1 MSMSVQHDYKQKDL
15 DHLWL
20 PFTQMSDF
28 KDKDLLVIER
38 GEGCYVFD
46 DKGNRY
52 FDLMSGMWLNAVG
65 YGRKEIAN
73 AVFDAMQ
80 LVTYNPWGSTSRNT
94 MELSTRVASLSP
106 DKEARVFLANSGS
119 EANETAMKM
128 AKRYHANRGEPSR
141 FKMISRRGSYHG
153 ATHAN
158 MALGGGGVSTPWE
171 YGPLQIGNV
180 YVPQPLRYRCPYCSS
195 HDQCNL
201 ECAAEVE
208 RAILYEG
215 PNTIAAFVGEPI
227 SLSAGVAPPHPEYW
241 PTIRKVCDKYGI
253 LLIMDEVVTGFGRTG
268 KWFASEH
275 WGVKPDI
282 TTVAKQLSSG
292 YLPLAATIASKHV
305 ADAFLGGEREKF
317 KHLLTFGG
325 HPVCCAA
332 ALANLKIIED
342 EKLVENSAKMGDYLF
357 ASLQRLRRHVIVGD
371 IRGGYGLFCGIEL
384 VSDRAVNSRFPKEI
398 KIGERINAIM
408 MRNGLM
414 TRPSDVI
421 PLLPPLIITK
431 DQVDAVVDTLDACLG
446 ELQEDLGIGGA
457 QGEPIRQAPK
467 ASMRG

>member
-1 MSMSVQHDYKQKDL
+1 MSVKQDYKQKVI

-28 KDKDLLVIER
+28 KEKDLLVIER

-46 DKGNRY
+46 DNGNRY

-65 YGRKEIAN
+65 YGRKEIAE

-80 LVTYNPWGSTSRNT
+80 HVTYNPWGSTSRNT
-94 MELSTRVASLSP
+94 MDLSARVASLAP
-106 DKEARVFLANSGS
+106 DKDSRVFLANSGS

-195 HDQCNL
+195 QDRCNL
-201 ECAAEVE
+201 QCAEEVE

-241 PTIRKVCDKYGI
+241 PTIRKICDKYGI

-292 YLPLAATIASKHV
+292 YLPLAAAIASKKV
-305 ADAFLGGEREKF
+305 ADTFLGGEKEKF

-342 EKLVENSAKMGDYLF
+342 EKLVENSAKMGEYLF
-357 ASLQRLRRHVIVGD
+357 ASLQRLKRHPIVGD
-371 IRGGYGLFCGIEL
+371 IRGGYGLFCGVEL
-384 VSDRAVNSRFPKEI
+384 VSDKATNIRFPKDVR
-398 KIGERINAIM
+398 IGERINAIM
-408 MRNGLM
+408 MRKGLM

-431 DQVDAVVDTLDACLG
+431 DQADFVVDTLDACIG
-446 ELQEDLGIGGA
+446 ELRDELGIGGR
-457 QGEPIRQAPK
+457 GESTPK
-467 ASMRG
+467 AAKASARG